1 MGDLRAGETRTSQ
14 PTSSTISNDGSC
26 ETKEPSSLGNLVTES
41 MSTEWTDEKH
51 SLYLKSMEASF
62 VNQLYD
68 STDSLG
74 FCRLSDSTYSRKKY
88 LNTRTSSGQF
98 KVLLGGH
105 WKEINFDRAVELQL
119 KKADGSKGLLAS
131 PWIRHFRSGCTP
143 RVVASAD
150 LQNNV
155 ASISEALDLVGNHTV
170 FCGSDNCNLKHN
182 RACHF
187 HLDHHDLVSSDT
199 EVSDQN
205 FANEEAEGEKESL
218 MCNAKRMKSCSSDAI
233 NDQRCLIRTLLMKK
247 LKEKRKA
254 LCAMQKG

>member
-1 MGDLRAGETRTSQ
+1 M
-14 PTSSTISNDGSC
+14 
-26 ETKEPSSLGNLVTES
+26 TES

-88 LNTRTSSGQF
+88 LSTRTPSGQVPTCLFFNLDSSTLCAFIYSVLSSFSFLNFFFQSFCSQF
-98 KVLLGGH
+98 KVLLGGR

-119 KKADGSKGLLAS
+119 KNADGSKGLLAN
-131 PWIRHFRSGCTP
+131 PWIRHFSSGCTP
-143 RVVASAD
+143 RVVGSAD
-150 LQNNV
+150 LPNNV
-155 ASISEALDLVGNHTV
+155 TTTSEALDLVGNHSV
-170 FCGSDNCNLKHN
+170 FCGSDTCNLKHN

-199 EVSDQN
+199 GAFQLYVD
-205 FANEEAEGEKESL
+205 
-218 MCNAKRMKSCSSDAI
+218 I
-233 NDQRCLIRTLLMKK
+233 LL
-247 LKEKRKA
+247 
-254 LCAMQKG
+254 LCWHQ